1 MKKLTAEEMKQVV
14 GGRVHLSNNTKAC
27 INGQLGGML
36 TGSVGGIGGII
47 LGGIAGA
54 IAGGCFN

>member
-1 MKKLTAEEMKQVV
+1 MKKLTSKEMAQVV
-14 GGRVHLSNNTKAC
+14 GGRVHLSDKNKAC

-36 TGSVGGIGGII
+36 AGSVGGII
-47 LGGIAGA
+47 LGGIGGA